1 MVGSLE
7 DVVLERLLLVLL
19 ALAVHLVGAVVA
31 EAADVLAL
39 LGRLEEHV
47 GADDVAVRELEA
59 VAEGVVDVRLGGE
72 VHDGVDLLG
81 LEHVIDEVGCAN
93 VSLDEFVVLV
103 VADDGIDV
111 LAACAVIELVEVDD
125 IVLRVFLHHTDDH
138 VRGAGGWAKQRSRQP
153 EYKDV
158 KMTT

>member
-1 MVGSLE
+1 MAAYGLVGSLE

-19 ALAVHLVGAVVA
+19 ALAVHLVGADVD

-81 LEHVIDEVGCAN
+81 LEHVLGEVGSAN
-93 VSLDEFVVLV
+93 VSLDEFRGGP
-103 VADDGIDV
+103 DGLSSD
-111 LAACAVIELVEVDD
+111 
-125 IVLRVFLHHTDDH
+125 
-138 VRGAGGWAKQRSRQP
+138 RGASSS
-153 EYKDV
+153 V
-158 KMTT
+158 S